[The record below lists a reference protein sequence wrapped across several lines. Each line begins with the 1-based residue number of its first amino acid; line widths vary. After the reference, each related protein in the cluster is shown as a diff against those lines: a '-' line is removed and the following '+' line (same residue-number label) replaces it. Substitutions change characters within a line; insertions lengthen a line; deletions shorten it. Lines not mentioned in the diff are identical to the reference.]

1 MVRAV
6 PVNVGR
12 VLNGVPAKGDASPLS
27 VPNTLTTGALIL
39 CKSATILAIEPSITF
54 SLPSLLTEIT
64 SVFPEASPVISSK
77 SD

>member
-12 VLNGVPAKGDASPLS
+12 VLNGVPAKEDVTPLS
-27 VPNTLTTGALIL
+27 VPNTLTTGARIL
-39 CKSATILAIEPSITF
+39 CESATILAIEPSITF